1 MQIRG
6 YERADNAR
14 LVEIW
19 LAAVRATHLFLSEDD
34 IRFFLPQVR
43 DQYLPAL
50 EVFVALDDAG
60 ELTGFA
66 GLSGS
71 KLEMLFVDPARHG
84 TGIGRELVDHAG
96 ALKGALEVDVNEQNP
111 GAVAFYRKCGFLPVG
126 RSELDGSGKP
136 FPLIHMAQLAHGAN
150 GLDRA

>member
-34 IRFFLPQVR
+34 IQFFLPQVR

-50 EVFVALDDAG
+50 EVFVALDDA

-84 TGIGRELVDHAG
+84 TGIGKKLVDHAV
-96 ALKGALEVDVNEQNP
+96 ALKGALEVDVNEENP

-126 RSELDGSGKP
+126 RSELDSSGKP
-136 FPLIHMAQLAHGAN
+136 FPLIHMAQLVHSTTGS
-150 GLDRA
+150 DRA